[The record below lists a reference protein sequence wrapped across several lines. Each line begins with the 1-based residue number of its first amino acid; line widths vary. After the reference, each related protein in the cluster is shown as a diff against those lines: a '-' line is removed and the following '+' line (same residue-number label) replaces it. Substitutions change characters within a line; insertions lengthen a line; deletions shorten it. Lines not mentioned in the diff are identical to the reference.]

1 MAILRKTVYN
11 SHLRTPFSYT
21 VVCGGKKAEF
31 RYDDRDQIGKWMTE
45 RWKEQE
51 DGFFNTHKPAYVYC
65 NIDWDCDHVLY
76 VKYELEGEIKSGKQT
91 WTWITQYA

>member
-1 MAILRKTVYN
+1 MAILRKTIYN

-21 VVCGGKKAEF
+21 VECGGKKVEF
-31 RYDDRDQIGKWMTE
+31 LYDNRDQIGKWMQE

-51 DGFFNTHKPAYVYC
+51 DGFFNTHEPAYVYC

-76 VKYELEGEIKSGKQT
+76 CKYELEGEINCGKQK
-91 WTWITQYA
+91 WTWIEQYA